1 MTRARGL
8 MSTLLGALLSFACG
22 PKQSAELVTISDG
35 FESPESAYFDAVR
48 QVWFVS
54 NVAGSTPGD
63 GFISK
68 VGPDGKVLARHFA
81 TGLNDPGGQRVDEHT
96 LYVAD
101 RTHLVVIDLDHPE
114 NVTNIE
120 IPGAGF
126 LNDVAVDPL
135 KHIVYISDTFND
147 AIYAV
152 KDGVPSLLLQTAA
165 LEAPNGILYHS
176 GVLLIASIGPNL
188 DRTTFATSAPGF
200 VQKLDL
206 DTLELRGVTPRF
218 GALDGLERNAR
229 GLLVSDA
236 FVGVYQAN
244 PDETQDLLIDNAKYG
259 LGASADIGFDPGRQR
274 VAVPELFGTR
284 VAFFDLVTETLG
296 H

>member
-1 MTRARGL
+1 
-8 MSTLLGALLSFACG
+8 
-22 PKQSAELVTISDG
+22 VTISGG
-35 FESPESAYFDAVR
+35 FESPESAYFDAFR

-63 GFISK
+63 GFISML
-68 VGPDGKVLARHFA
+68 GPDGEVLARNFA
-81 TGLNDPGGQRVDEHT
+81 TGLNDPGGQRVDAHT

-101 RTHLVVIDLDHPE
+101 RTRIVAIDLDDPRK
-114 NVTNIE
+114 VTSIE
-120 IPGAGF
+120 IPGSQF
-126 LNDVAVDPL
+126 LNDVTVDPL
-135 KHIVYISDTFND
+135 SHTVYVSDTFTD
-147 AIYAV
+147 SIYAV
-152 KDGVPSLLLQTAA
+152 QNGVPSLVLRNEA
-165 LEAPNGILYHS
+165 LEAPNGLLYQS
-176 GVLLIASIGPNL
+176 GALLIASIGPDL

-206 DTLELRGVTPRF
+206 DTLELRGLTPRF

-244 PDETQDLLIDNAKYG
+244 PDGTQDLLIENGKFG
-259 LGASADIGFDPGRQR
+259 LGASADIGFDAGRRR
-274 VAVPELFGTR
+274 VGVPELFGTR
-284 VAFFDLVTETLG
+284 VAFFDLVTETPS